1 MNLLYLLYILLGAL
15 FIVLSVRAACRV
27 VCHEVSVE
35 IPTFTGIVHFLS
47 PDEKLVCQQHNLT
60 VSDILRNPRV
70 NGPPAHL
77 EALLWHR

>member
-1 MNLLYLLYILLGAL
+1 MNLLYLIYILLGAL
-15 FIVLSVRAACRV
+15 FIVLSVRAVCKV

-35 IPTFTGIVHFLS
+35 IPTFTGIVHFFS

>member
-1 MNLLYLLYILLGAL
+1 MNLLYLLNILLATL

>member
-1 MNLLYLLYILLGAL
+1 MNLLYLLYILLATL
-15 FIVLSVRAACRV
+15 FVVLSVRAACRV

-60 VSDILRNPRV
+60 VSDISRNPRV